1 MEKGSMDE
9 WEEGKQKF
17 LELVHEINGTV
28 EVVIPTKP
36 TNSMFLI
43 SLTKGPNRK
52 FITVSED
59 DIIDLPRRSHHP
71 REGHEDLAGCDCSVV
86 IQQSR
91 GDNVKQLLS
100 GIWQWSWFSEEKQI
114 DFNGLFLNVGEHKIL
129 IDPPPMTAEA
139 QHIYSTPGRPRLHYR
154 HQSRPCS

>member
-1 MEKGSMDE
+1 MDE

-17 LELVHEINGTV
+17 LEVVRGINEAV

-59 DIIDLPRRSHHP
+59 DIIDLPSDT
-71 REGHEDLAGCDCSVV
+71 GICSKVTKTLQDA
-86 IQQSR
+86 IAA
-91 GDNVKQLLS
+91 L
-100 GIWQWSWFSEEKQI
+100 
-114 DFNGLFLNVGEHKIL
+114 
-129 IDPPPMTAEA
+129 
-139 QHIYSTPGRPRLHYR
+139 
-154 HQSRPCS
+154 